1 MDLNFNNLFGKE
13 SADLKIKDFPEL
25 PMIEG
30 LEISS
35 DSAGLYKKK
44 RNDTCFF
51 FFKDGASYAGVYTKS
66 SVKSHCIDWNQK
78 IKSTKVK
85 GLFVN
90 TKNAN
95 TLNGKQGFDS
105 LSEIAALISTNKNID
120 PKEVLFSST
129 GVIGEKFPI
138 IKIKYSLENLLTKLD
153 QPNRYRWVVAAHSI
167 MTTDTIA
174 KMSFSTFKIN
184 GKDVSIAGIAKG
196 SGMIFPNM
204 GTMLGFIFTDANIS
218 STLLNSFLKNKVENT
233 FNAISVDGDTSTN
246 DMVLLFATNKAK
258 HKIIKS
264 KNSKEAQIFE
274 KHLED
279 VMLNLAK
286 QVAIDGEGAKKFI
299 TINVTNCK
307 NKNLSKNIAF
317 SIANS
322 PLVKTAIAAEDPN
335 WGRILM
341 AVGKVDETI
350 NKDKVSLKI
359 GNYVIFKDGEIAKNY
374 DESKV
379 KEYMSGKSIDIH
391 VDMGAGKEKFT
402 AYTCD
407 LTHEYISINANYRS

>member
-1 MDLNFNNLFGKE
+1 
-13 SADLKIKDFPEL
+13 
-25 PMIEG
+25 
-30 LEISS
+30 
-35 DSAGLYKKK
+35 
-44 RNDTCFF
+44 
-51 FFKDGASYAGVYTKS
+51 
-66 SVKSHCIDWNQK
+66 
-78 IKSTKVK
+78 
-85 GLFVN
+85 
-90 TKNAN
+90 
-95 TLNGKQGFDS
+95 
-105 LSEIAALISTNKNID
+105 
-120 PKEVLFSST
+120 
-129 GVIGEKFPI
+129 
-138 IKIKYSLENLLTKLD
+138 
-153 QPNRYRWVVAAHSI
+153 
-167 MTTDTIA
+167 
-174 KMSFSTFKIN
+174 MSCSTFKIN
-184 GKDVSIAGIAKG
+184 GKDVNIAGIAKG

-218 STLLNSFLKNKVENT
+218 STVLNSFLQKKVENT

-258 HKIIKS
+258 HNIIKS
-264 KNSKEAQIFE
+264 KNSKEALIFE
-274 KHLED
+274 KHLEE

-286 QVAIDGEGAKKFI
+286 QVAMDGEGAKKFI
-299 TINVTNCK
+299 TINVINCK

-341 AVGKVDETI
+341 AVGKVDEKI

-359 GNYVIFKDGEIAKNY
+359 GNYLIFKDGEIAKNY

-391 VDMGAGKEKFT
+391 VDMSTGKEKFT

-407 LTHEYISINANYRS
+407 LTHDYISINANYRS